1 MTGMSETA
9 AQAAIGAAT
18 KELRLPTVR
27 TEALRLA
34 EIAKRERLTHLQF
47 LVEVLSAELDERAER
62 RRTRRIAEARFPRLK
77 RLGDFDFTAAPTVD
91 GREVAA
97 LAAGAYLD
105 AGEPVVMLGDSG
117 TGKSHLLIGLGM
129 PPVSR
134 AGGSVM

>member
-1 MTGMSETA
+1 MTRMSETA

-27 TEALRLA
+27 KEAVRLA
-34 EIAKRERLTHLQF
+34 EIAQRERLSHLQF
-47 LVEVLSAELDERAER
+47 LVEVLSAELDDRAER

-77 RLGDFDFTAAPTVD
+77 RLGDFDFGAAPTVD

-97 LAAGAYLD
+97 LASGAYLD

-117 TGKSHLLIGLGM
+117 LG
-129 PPVSR
+129 
-134 AGGSVM
+134 